1 MAQPLISNFLQA
13 PPMPIPEAP
22 ADCEST
28 PPFLYGFVDLF
39 CGIGGASQ
47 GATDAGLV
55 VLLAVDACERLLA
68 LHARNHP
75 HARHVCTELPA
86 PCGVALPTNGEWHLH
101 GSPPCTTL
109 SKNRLNATEEERA
122 HGLDL
127 VTWYLEYALRSGA
140 TTWSMEQVS
149 VPAVVEAV
157 EWVMRLHPGQ
167 LDYCIVDCFR
177 LGVPQHRK
185 RLIAG
190 TPRLIRKLRMRRTRP
205 RVVKDVIPHPRGT
218 HTRPNATGATARFTK
233 AGALTRKA
241 YRYTDDDLCRPLDQ
255 AAPTVTAKHGV
266 HWATPGS
273 NTRPLQMSPKELL
286 LLQTFPA
293 DYKLSRSKPLSMRGV
308 GNAVPPNLMRELLR
322 PITTHG
328 RTGSNNMDA

>member
-13 PPMPIPEAP
+13 QSPIPDAP

-55 VLLAVDACERLLA
+55 VLLGVDACERLLA

-101 GSPPCTTL
+101 G
-109 SKNRLNATEEERA
+109 
-122 HGLDL
+122 LDL

-149 VPAVVEAV
+149 VPVVVEAV
-157 EWVMRLHPGQ
+157 EAVMRLHPGQ
-167 LDYCIVDCFR
+167 LDYCVVDCFR

-218 HTRPNATGATARFTK
+218 HTRPNATGASARIDK
-233 AGALTRKA
+233 AGARTLKG
-241 YRYTDDDLCRPLDQ
+241 YRYADDDLCRPLDQ

-273 NTRPLQMSPKELL
+273 NTRPFQMSPKELL
-286 LLQTFPA
+286 LLQTFPV
-293 DYKLSRSKPLSMRGV
+293 DYKLSRSKTLSVRGV
-308 GNAVPPNLMRELLR
+308 GNAVPPKLMRELLR
-322 PITTHG
+322 PITHG
-328 RTGSNNMDA
+328 RTDSHICV